1 MFWYSANGIFAIC
14 VGTIVARNL
23 VEETARDCS
32 QSMLQRAD
40 HVSMTAQPLTLDGV
54 THSYG
59 AGLAVDNVTLE
70 VKGGELI
77 ALLGP
82 SGCGKTTLLRAIGGF
97 IHQTQGRIVVGGAA
111 IDHLP

>member
-1 MFWYSANGIFAIC
+1 MFSHSANGIFAIC

-32 QSMLQRAD
+32 HSMLQRAD
-40 HVSMTAQPLTLDGV
+40 HVTMTAQPLTLDGV

-70 VKGGELI
+70 V
-77 ALLGP
+77 
-82 SGCGKTTLLRAIGGF
+82 R
-97 IHQTQGRIVVGGAA
+97 GAS
-111 IDHLP
+111 